1 VKNTTT
7 LVNSR
12 LVDNGRYTIGF
23 SADSDVSD
31 TMVLSV
37 GASQTV
43 TYDRNFNRRFTQTI
57 FSAILH
63 IDLALLDIR

>member
-1 VKNTTT
+1 
-7 LVNSR
+7 
-12 LVDNGRYTIGF
+12 
-23 SADSDVSD
+23 
-31 TMVLSV
+31 MVLSV